1 MLDARLS
8 TGVSKK
14 IKHLSFPDHNIS
26 TNARSVEQS
35 SWWGVVGRN
44 QCFTSVCSVVLG
56 LIVPAAIL
64 SNISGVI
71 NPIGDCVV
79 QFSPSKPYF
88 TTREFRFFFVASAI
102 KNKLGRATINCC
114 YWPTSHICI
123 VLVHQGLTSSRG
135 SNGQTIIIWFKKF
148 FLPIPSKKAPT
159 KSHSKPFLR
168 GTFWLL
174 IFLAGVH
181 NKKKRSFILH
191 WSLNSLSLD
200 DDVAH
205 LDRGRTLPVY
215 VLCDF
220 GGTSTKSGD

>member
-1 MLDARLS
+1 MKLSENNAHFRIIFPMLDAKLS
-8 TGVSKK
+8 TGVLKK

-88 TTREFRFFFVASAI
+88 TTRGFRFF
-102 KNKLGRATINCC
+102 CC
-114 YWPTSHICI
+114 FAHKEQ
-123 VLVHQGLTSSRG
+123 VGEG
-135 SNGQTIIIWFKKF
+135 
-148 FLPIPSKKAPT
+148 
-159 KSHSKPFLR
+159 
-168 GTFWLL
+168 
-174 IFLAGVH
+174 H
-181 NKKKRSFILH
+181 N
-191 WSLNSLSLD
+191 
-200 DDVAH
+200 
-205 LDRGRTLPVY
+205 
-215 VLCDF
+215 
-220 GGTSTKSGD
+220 